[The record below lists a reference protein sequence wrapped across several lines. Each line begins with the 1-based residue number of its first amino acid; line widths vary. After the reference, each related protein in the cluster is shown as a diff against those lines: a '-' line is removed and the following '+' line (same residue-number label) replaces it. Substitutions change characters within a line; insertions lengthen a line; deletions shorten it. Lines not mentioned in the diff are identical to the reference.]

1 MCSKP
6 GSWPNMPGS
15 DFDWSISTKPVVW
28 LGGLHDCC
36 QVLSGRLCHLPVVSA
51 RLGHYSPINTLHS
64 LVPATAARGL
74 PSLPC
79 PAQHPEL
86 PSSLPAFLPHTPALP
101 HLPHL
106 PNSLPHPPVT
116 SPPPLHL
123 TSVRRAG
130 LRGCVSWRLLSECRN
145 VSRSRRCP
153 QSGGEISARPAG
165 VTLAHGWSV

>member
-1 MCSKP
+1 MCSRP
-6 GSWPNMPGS
+6 GSGPHMVGS

-28 LGGLHDCC
+28 PARPPRLLPSVVRQVMSSSCGLCTSRPLLPYKYPA
-36 QVLSGRLCHLPVVSA
+36 LSST
-51 RLGHYSPINTLHS
+51 GHRRQEP
-64 LVPATAARGL
+64 

-79 PAQHPEL
+79 PAHHPDL
-86 PSSLPAFLPHTPALP
+86 PSSLPALLPLTPALP
-101 HLPHL
+101 HLPH
-106 PNSLPHPPVT
+106 SLPHPPVT